1 MLAGYEALYV
11 RTTGESFLE
20 FYRST
25 RLSASMRLNDPSVV
39 PHALVNVGW
48 YLLRLA
54 WFAAPWSLVACAVA
68 WVWLRF
74 RIIGTSPPPFDETTE
89 RGLDWALDSDG
100 RVHRRAE
107 PRARA
112 RRAVH
117 LPDLLRDRSGGGRWP
132 RFERLGASAVW
143 PSGRTGMPALP
154 IAVWMVTF
162 LLSLGSKVLR

>member
-1 MLAGYEALYV
+1 MI
-11 RTTGESFLE
+11 R
-20 FYRST
+20 
-25 RLSASMRLNDPSVV
+25 SVV

-74 RIIGTSPPPFDETTE
+74 RTIGTFPAPFDETTE
-89 RGLDWALDSDG
+89 RGLVWALILTAVFIDG
-100 RVHRRAE
+100 AE

-117 LPDLLRDRSGGGRWP
+117 LPDLLRDRSGGRRGRD
-132 RFERLGASAVW
+132 RTVGER
-143 PSGRTGMPALP
+143 PQSGRAERTGMPGLP
-154 IAVWMVTF
+154 IAVWMVMF